1 MAKEKET
8 VVVQSMVQEAQK
20 AGIPFDYVLFDT
32 WFSNPVQLVALKD
45 IGADVI
51 AMIKKNKTRYTILDP
66 ADDSVKSL
74 DVKEIYSRFRKRSG
88 CSKYLL
94 CVNVKVS
101 DRNGNSVPAK
111 LVYARNR
118 NNKKQWVCF
127 VCTDMRCSR
136 RMSLGS
142 IPCGGPVRSTF
153 QSQRDI

>member
-32 WFSNPVQLVALKD
+32 WFSDPAQLVALRD

-66 ADDSVKSL
+66 TDDTVKSL
-74 DVKEIYSRFRKRSG
+74 DVKEIYSRFRKRSD

-94 CVNVKVS
+94 C
-101 DRNGNSVPAK
+101 G
-111 LVYARNR
+111 
-118 NNKKQWVCF
+118 
-127 VCTDMRCSR
+127 M
-136 RMSLGS
+136 
-142 IPCGGPVRSTF
+142 
-153 QSQRDI
+153 